1 MSNFLLEN
9 QKGKYRFKINE
20 EIYLL
25 EPTKEQK
32 EKLIKILEENVKV
45 FDNLEM
51 QGVVPVSS
59 IRYILKELASI
70 GEEIDKMT
78 DEEILNAIDNG
89 NRNIVLLFR
98 EVKTMLD
105 ELLEDLQ
112 YNIEQQIKMTTSLIG
127 LMSLGEAGTELQSK
141 LDNFN
146 EEYDKNLSEKDIEE
160 IKENPE
166 KLENKLNKTK

>member
-1 MSNFLLEN
+1 MSNFLLES

-45 FDNLEM
+45 SDNLEM
-51 QGVVPVSS
+51 QGVIPVSS
-59 IRYILKELASI
+59 IRYILKELTSI

-78 DEEILNAIDNG
+78 DGEILNAIDNG

-98 EVKTMLD
+98 EIKTMLD

-112 YNIEQQIKMTTSLIG
+112 YNIEQQI
-127 LMSLGEAGTELQSK
+127 
-141 LDNFN
+141 
-146 EEYDKNLSEKDIEE
+146 
-160 IKENPE
+160 
-166 KLENKLNKTK
+166 

>member
-1 MSNFLLEN
+1 
-9 QKGKYRFKINE
+9 
-20 EIYLL
+20 
-25 EPTKEQK
+25 
-32 EKLIKILEENVKV
+32 
-45 FDNLEM
+45 
-51 QGVVPVSS
+51 
-59 IRYILKELASI
+59 
-70 GEEIDKMT
+70 MT

-98 EVKTMLD
+98 EIKTMLD

-112 YNIEQQIKMTTSLIG
+112 YNIEQQIKMTISLIG
-127 LMSLGEAGTELQSK
+127 LMSLGEAGTELQNK

-146 EEYDKNLSEKDIEE
+146 EEYDMNLSEKDIEE

>member
-45 FDNLEM
+45 SDNLEM
-51 QGVVPVSS
+51 QGVIPVSS
-59 IRYILKELASI
+59 IRYILKELTSI

-98 EVKTMLD
+98 EIKTMLD

-112 YNIEQQIKMTTSLIG
+112 YNIEQQIKMTISLIG
-127 LMSLGEAGTELQSK
+127 LMSLGEAGTELQNK

-146 EEYDKNLSEKDIEE
+146 EEYDMNLSEKDIEE

>member
-1 MSNFLLEN
+1 MSNFLLES

-45 FDNLEM
+45 SDNLEM
-51 QGVVPVSS
+51 QGVIPVSS
-59 IRYILKELASI
+59 IRYILKELTSI

-98 EVKTMLD
+98 EIKTMLD

-112 YNIEQQIKMTTSLIG
+112 YNIEQQIKMTISLIG
-127 LMSLGEAGTELQSK
+127 LMSLGEAGTELQNK

-146 EEYDKNLSEKDIEE
+146 EEYDMNLSEKDIEE

>member
-1 MSNFLLEN
+1 MSNFLLES

-45 FDNLEM
+45 SDNLEM
-51 QGVVPVSS
+51 QGVIPVSS
-59 IRYILKELASI
+59 IRYILKELTSI

-78 DEEILNAIDNG
+78 DGEILNAIDNG

-98 EVKTMLD
+98 EIKTMLD

-112 YNIEQQIKMTTSLIG
+112 YNIEQQIKMTISLIG
-127 LMSLGEAGTELQSK
+127 LMSLGEAGTELQNK

>member
-1 MSNFLLEN
+1 MSNFLLES

-45 FDNLEM
+45 SDNLEM
-51 QGVVPVSS
+51 QGVIPVSS
-59 IRYILKELASI
+59 IRYILKELTSI

-78 DEEILNAIDNG
+78 DGEILNAIDNG

-98 EVKTMLD
+98 EIKTMLD

-112 YNIEQQIKMTTSLIG
+112 YNIEQQIKMTISLIG
-127 LMSLGEAGTELQSK
+127 LMSLGEAGTELQNK

-146 EEYDKNLSEKDIEE
+146 EEYDMNLSEKDIEE

>member
-1 MSNFLLEN
+1 MSNFLLES

-45 FDNLEM
+45 SDNLEM
-51 QGVVPVSS
+51 QGVIPVSS
-59 IRYILKELASI
+59 IRYILKELTSI

-112 YNIEQQIKMTTSLIG
+112 YNIEQQIKMTISLIG
-127 LMSLGEAGTELQSK
+127 LMSLGEAGTELQNK

-146 EEYDKNLSEKDIEE
+146 EEYDMNLSEKDIEE

>member
-1 MSNFLLEN
+1 MSNFLLES

-45 FDNLEM
+45 SDNLEM
-51 QGVVPVSS
+51 QGVIPVSS
-59 IRYILKELASI
+59 IRYILKELTSI

-98 EVKTMLD
+98 EIKTMLD

-127 LMSLGEAGTELQSK
+127 LMSLGEAGTELQNK

>member
-1 MSNFLLEN
+1 MSNFLLES

-45 FDNLEM
+45 SDNLEM
-51 QGVVPVSS
+51 QGVIPVSS
-59 IRYILKELASI
+59 IRYISKELTSI

-98 EVKTMLD
+98 EIKTMLD

-112 YNIEQQIKMTTSLIG
+112 YNIEQQIKMTISLIG
-127 LMSLGEAGTELQSK
+127 LMSLGEAGTELQNK